1 MDRREAVLKFLTK
14 DMKGLEIGPWFNPLA
29 PKAAGYDC
37 LVLDVFDSEILRE
50 RARNDPNVSPT
61 LYDRIEDVDVVGSS
75 THIDEL
81 ISARG
86 ELGTFDYI
94 VSSHNFEHLPNPI
107 RFLQGCAKVL
117 KPGGMISMAI
127 PDRRACFDYFRPVT
141 TLSTWISAFLDDVSS
156 PSRAQYFD
164 MVTCTGLFDTGDG
177 KTISFHREVDPGK
190 VSAKLRLDES
200 LAEWKDRSRD
210 GQYFD
215 SHCSVFTPSSFELMI
230 RDVGYLGL
238 SPFEVVDV
246 FDSPGVEFYV
256 HLRLGESKAAL
267 RPDDYEDVRD
277 ALLHRILEEAAE
289 TSSVFH
295 DAREMQRVA
304 NELHR
309 QAASLHEH
317 TDGLQRRE
325 ASLEN
330 ELVSRRT
337 EVERLAE
344 RGRLLES
351 DLQAMRA
358 STSWRVTS
366 PLRRMLSLLR
376 KGAPRS

>member
-1 MDRREAVLKFLTK
+1 MDRRDIVLKFLTK

-29 PKAAGYDC
+29 PKAEGFNC
-37 LVLDVFDSEILRE
+37 IVLDVFDSETLRE
-50 RARNDPNVSPT
+50 RARNDPNVPPS
-61 LYDRIEDVDVVGSS
+61 LWDRIEEVDVVGSS

-81 ISARG
+81 IGARG

-141 TLSTWISAFLDDVSS
+141 TLSSWIGAFIEDASS

-164 MVTCTGLFDTGDG
+164 MVTCLGLFDTGES
-177 KTISFHREVDPGK
+177 KTISFHRGVDPDK
-190 VSAKLRLDES
+190 VFTALRLDES
-200 LAEWKDRSRD
+200 LAEWKDSSRD

-215 SHCSVFTPSSFELMI
+215 SHCSVLTPSNFELLV

-238 SPFEVVDV
+238 SPFDVVEIK
-246 FDSPGVEFYV
+246 DSPGAEFYA
-256 HLRLGESKAAL
+256 HLRLGESSAAL
-267 RPDDYEDVRD
+267 RPDDYESVRNR
-277 ALLHRILEEAAE
+277 LLHQILEENAE
-289 TSSVFH
+289 SSSLHH
-295 DAREMQRVA
+295 DADASQRELVSLTERV
-304 NELHR
+304 E
-309 QAASLHEH
+309 
-317 TDGLQRRE
+317 GLARRE
-325 ASLEN
+325 ADLEK
-330 ELVSRRT
+330 ELVSRRA
-337 EVERLAE
+337 EVQRLAE

-351 DLQAMRA
+351 SLHAMQT

-366 PLRRMLSLLR
+366 PIRRVLGMLR
-376 KGAPRS
+376 KSA